1 MRSNVD
7 CIVLQYGIKDLNK
20 EALILA
26 YLYPRLDANVS
37 TGINHLL
44 KSPFCVHPKTG
55 NICVP
60 FDPNN
65 VQNFKLAEVPTLT
78 KVINELGQVQKE
90 KKEESGE
97 IKSQE
102 DDSIVSL
109 PSLEP
114 YLLIFKN
121 HIRKCVIKQDK
132 ATLVGG

>member
-1 MRSNVD
+1 M
-7 CIVLQYGIKDLNK
+7 VLS
-20 EALILA
+20 

-78 KVINELGQVQKE
+78 NVINELGQVQRE
-90 KKEESGE
+90 KREDQQMNGDIGDE
-97 IKSQE
+97 I
-102 DDSIVSL
+102 VNL
-109 PSLEP
+109 PSLDP
-114 YLLIFKN
+114 YL
-121 HIRKCVIKQDK
+121 
-132 ATLVGG
+132 

>member
-44 KSPFCVHPKTG
+44 KS
-55 NICVP
+55 P